1 MPKKDSSERLKLR
14 SAPNTLVLRVEA
26 ADYKSGGGFNLL
38 ISNRGR
44 KI

>member
-1 MPKKDSSERLKLR
+1 MPKKDSSERLKLH
-14 SAPNTLVLRVEA
+14 SASNMLVPRAQA
-26 ADYKSGGGFNLL
+26 ADYKFGGGFNLL